1 MEWDE
6 DEVEAALDGDVADES
21 AAYLEFLNQEASK
34 FGSIDDDDD
43 DMDEESLLETPL
55 DKVEPYGMFKHVLLS
70 MIHSHHRPFK
80 QPLTPALDLQHE
92 QPQLY
97 ESLTKVL
104 GPDEQ
109 QVIQAVFHEAD
120 AKAMIAAANA
130 DAATA
135 AGMQANGN

>member
-70 MIHSHHRPFK
+70 M
-80 QPLTPALDLQHE
+80 
-92 QPQLY
+92 
-97 ESLTKVL
+97 
-104 GPDEQ
+104 
-109 QVIQAVFHEAD
+109 
-120 AKAMIAAANA
+120 
-130 DAATA
+130 
-135 AGMQANGN
+135 